1 MVSSGKVQIGLEPQV
16 KGTDQRRTGRVDA
29 KELTASVPNLH
40 LLYKLLQPA
49 WSYQWESS
57 DIRGILG
64 SCTFATEPASFLV
77 LLKSKGQPEA
87 LSLWALPE
95 ALSLCSSLCPGDPMS
110 PSWGSVGFSGRSWV
124 LCWSPLFTKGY

>member
-29 KELTASVPNLH
+29 KELTASLPNLH
-40 LLYKLLQPA
+40 LLHKLLQPA

-64 SCTFATEPASFLV
+64 SCTFATELASFL
-77 LLKSKGQPEA
+77 A
-87 LSLWALPE
+87 WALPE

-110 PSWGSVGFSGRSWV
+110 PSWGSAGFSGRSWV
-124 LCWSPLFTKGY
+124 LCWSLLFTKGY